1 MEITSQIANLEDEVK
16 LLKGEIKSVLKE
28 IRAAVLSQDNPFARN
43 TGSLASAPAIP
54 SPGSEL
60 PASPAFPTVDERPPA
75 QAPAPVPFPSTHQAP
90 DAQAQVE
97 TRGDPSPIYR
107 PDETSQAYGTNE
119 PVRTQSERPNAGEP
133 PDPSDQRPSLLTIA
147 SLLAWV
153 EDTLVSLG
161 PRRFRL
167 TLELAY
173 FAELLSPDVRDVLR
187 DLPEFWAE
195 ADEPEGPVSV
205 NECLLVLRQ
214 LEAILQGERVTRL
227 PRRRAR
233 TARSVARAARL

>member
-28 IRAAVLSQDNPFARN
+28 IRAAVLSQDNPFATN
-43 TGSLASAPAIP
+43 TMSLGPARAIPAPAA
-54 SPGSEL
+54 E
-60 PASPAFPTVDERPPA
+60 PPA
-75 QAPAPVPFPSTHQAP
+75 TLVFPIVAEPPPVQQAPAPVPFPSTHQAG
-90 DAQAQVE
+90 DAPAQIE
-97 TRGDPSPIYR
+97 TRREPPPIFQGD
-107 PDETSQAYGTNE
+107 DTSRAHATNE
-119 PVRTQSERPNAGEP
+119 PVRAQSERSNADEP

-173 FAELLSPDVRDVLR
+173 FAELLSPEVRDVLR
-187 DLPEFWAE
+187 DLPQFWPE
-195 ADEPEGPVSV
+195 ADEPERPVSV

-233 TARSVARAARL
+233 RHAQ